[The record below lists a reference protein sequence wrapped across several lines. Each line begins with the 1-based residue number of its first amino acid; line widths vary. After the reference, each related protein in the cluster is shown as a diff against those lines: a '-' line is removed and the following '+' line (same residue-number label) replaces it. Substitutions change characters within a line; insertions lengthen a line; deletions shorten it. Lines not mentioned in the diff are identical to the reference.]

1 MFNLIDYSFVI
12 LLIIKLIQI
21 KSGIMKTVVKID
33 GMSCQHCVMEVKKEI
48 QKLEIKNLEVK
59 IGEASVEFD
68 EKILSE
74 DDIIQAIVNAGYIV
88 VK

>member
-1 MFNLIDYSFVI
+1 
-12 LLIIKLIQI
+12 
-21 KSGIMKTVVKID
+21 MKTLIKID
-33 GMSCQHCVMEVKKEI
+33 GMSCQHCVMAVKKEI

-68 EKILSE
+68 ENILSQ
-74 DDIIQAIVNAGYIV
+74 DDINKAIVDAGFAV

>member
-1 MFNLIDYSFVI
+1 
-12 LLIIKLIQI
+12 
-21 KSGIMKTVVKID
+21 MKTLIKID
-33 GMSCQHCVMEVKKEI
+33 GMSCQHCVMAVKKEI

-74 DDIIQAIVNAGYIV
+74 DDINQAIVNAGYVV